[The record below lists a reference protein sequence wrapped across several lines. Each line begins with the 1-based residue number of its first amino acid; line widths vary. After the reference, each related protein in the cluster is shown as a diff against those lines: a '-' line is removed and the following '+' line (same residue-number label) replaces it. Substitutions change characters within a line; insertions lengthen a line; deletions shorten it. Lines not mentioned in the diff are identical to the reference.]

1 MENAKTS
8 WEQQLLET
16 CYATTD
22 IYLAS
27 SLICAGFPMIDLF
40 KKENQFTFYLSIDM
54 GKGQSVY
61 DAIESYWADTLNVS
75 AKSLWSAYKEIK
87 YRMIG
92 KKREEENEQR

>member
-27 SLICAGFPMIDLF
+27 SLICAGFPMADLI
-40 KKENQFTFYLSIDM
+40 KRENQFTFYLTMKS
-54 GKGQSVY
+54 GKMY
-61 DAIESYWADTLNVS
+61 TIHEAIESYWTDTLNVS